1 MHCLIRPAYQPDQ
14 ICFVEQP
21 SRTGSTPSQ
30 QKLTYL
36 QTGAGTTAS
45 VLGMPD
51 LALLSI
57 NEMHDNARM
66 IASLASSDPK
76 RIVPVIADADTGFGS
91 PINVARTTAAYITS
105 NVAALHIEDQT
116 QTKRCG
122 HLSGKQMVDID
133 EYLPRIKAAALTRE
147 KMGRDIVIIARTDC
161 LQQMGFEEAIKRLK
175 LAVEAGADV
184 AFIEGIP
191 DFETGKKMCEA
202 LAPTPVLCNVVV
214 GGLTPEFSKDEAQEM
229 GVKVVIHTAFAL
241 SPVYG
246 AVTEAAEEL
255 KRTGRPQKKKHN
267 GSIRDV
273 FDVCGMQE
281 CIDID
286 VSSGGDMLDKNG
298 V

>member
-1 MHCLIRPAYQPDQ
+1 
-14 ICFVEQP
+14 
-21 SRTGSTPSQ
+21 
-30 QKLTYL
+30 
-36 QTGAGTTAS
+36 
-45 VLGMPD
+45 MPD
-51 LALLSI
+51 LALVSM
-57 NEMHDNARM
+57 NEMHDIARM
-66 IASLASSDPK
+66 IASIASSDPK
-76 RIVPVIADADTGFGS
+76 HIVPVIADADTGFGS

-105 NVAALHIEDQT
+105 NIAALHIEDQT

-122 HLSGKQMVDID
+122 HLGGKQLVSID
-133 EYLPRIKAAALTRE
+133 EYLPRVRAAALTKE

-161 LQQMGFEEAIKRLK
+161 LQQMGFDEAIKRLK

-191 DFETGKKMCEA
+191 DQETGKKMCEA
-202 LAPTPVLCNVVV
+202 LAPTSVLCNFVS

-229 GVKVVIHTAFAL
+229 GVKVVIHTLFAL

-255 KRTGRPQKKKHN
+255 KRTGRPQKKTN

-286 VSSGGDMLDKNG
+286 NTCGGNMLDEKG
-298 V
+298 I

>member
-1 MHCLIRPAYQPDQ
+1 MYFLTHL
-14 ICFVEQP
+14 EQRANK
-21 SRTGSTPSQ
+21 S
-30 QKLTYL
+30 

-51 LALLSI
+51 LALISF

-66 IASLASSDPK
+66 IANLASSNLK
-76 RIVPVIADADTGFGS
+76 NIVPVIADADTGFGS
-91 PINVARTTAAYITS
+91 ALNVARTTAGYINS
-105 NVAALHIEDQT
+105 NVAALHIEDQS
-116 QTKRCG
+116 QHKRCG
-122 HLSGKQMVDID
+122 HLSGKQLVNND
-133 EYLPRIKAAALTRE
+133 EFITRIRAAAVTRE
-147 KMGRDIVIIARTDC
+147 KMGRDIIIIARTDC
-161 LQQMGFEEAIKRLK
+161 LQKFGFEEAIKRLK
-175 LAVEAGADV
+175 NAVSAGADV

-191 DFETGKKMCEA
+191 DHETGKRMCEA
-202 LAPTPVLCNVVV
+202 LAPTPVLCNVVA

-255 KRTGRPQKKKHN
+255 MKTGRPQKKEGN
-267 GSIRDV
+267 GKIRDI

-286 VSSGGDMLDKNG
+286 NICGGEMLDKNG